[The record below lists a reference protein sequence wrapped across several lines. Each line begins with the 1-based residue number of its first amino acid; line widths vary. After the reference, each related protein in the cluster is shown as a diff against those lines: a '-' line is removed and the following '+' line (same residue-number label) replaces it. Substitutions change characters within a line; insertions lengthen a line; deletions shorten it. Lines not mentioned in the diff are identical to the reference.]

1 MLNAAFKSQETRIPL
16 NRTRLVGNNTAIR
29 VPLLTKP
36 YIVGERDESKLGL
49 PRDYHDIVRQHLR
62 AQMPKRRFT
71 SFVGSRSEPSLF
83 NVNSD

>member
-36 YIVGERDESKLGL
+36 YIVGERDERLTGL
-49 PRDYHDIVRQHLR
+49 PKDYHEVVRQHIR
-62 AQMPKRRFT
+62 AQMPKRAFT
-71 SFVGSRSEPSLF
+71 SFVGSRAEPSLY

>member
-1 MLNAAFKSQETRIPL
+1 MLNAAFKSQETGIPI
-16 NRTRLVGNNTAIR
+16 NRTRLVGNNTVVR

-36 YIVGERDESKLGL
+36 YIVGEMNESKLGL

-71 SFVGSRSEPSLF
+71 SSVGPRKEPSLF
-83 NVNSD
+83 NVNGD